1 MEKAKYLLTNF
12 FSTLSFYDYI
22 GFFVSLFIFI
32 LFIVLALILRK
43 HTKRSLLLV
52 ILGFL
57 TLFSGPVL
65 AHSLVKD
72 TIFLSDTN
80 VTQIKQ
86 LFYSDTLLI
95 KGKLNYKGLK
105 EAHHCQVEA
114 KLHKQGSNAIKSFVY
129 SLKAFRS
136 GKHKIDQLFA
146 KGDSVDFKIVIE
158 PFNYQGD
165 YNITVKSGCYL

>member
-1 MEKAKYLLTNF
+1 MEKAKFALTNF

-22 GFFVSLFIFI
+22 GFFLSLFIFI
-32 LFIVLALILRK
+32 LFIMMALILRK

-52 ILGFL
+52 SFGFVA
-57 TLFSGPVL
+57 LFSGPVF
-65 AHSLVKD
+65 AHSLIKK

-80 VTQIKQ
+80 VMQVKQ

-95 KGKLNYKGLK
+95 KGKLNYKGMK
-105 EAHHCQVEA
+105 DANHCLVEA
-114 KLHKQGSNAIKSFVY
+114 KLHKQGSNVVKSFVY

-136 GKHKIDQLFA
+136 GKHKIDKLFA
-146 KGDSVDFKIVIE
+146 KGDSADFKIVIE

-165 YNITVKSGCYL
+165 YNVTVNSGCYI